1 MSKYSKIKTNC
12 INEIINIIKKYNIS
26 LDEIINAYIS
36 KYQTFNENDKL
47 LNKLQYQQFTQY
59 KLIINDLQLPLI
71 NESKQKKM
79 IPYIIIDDYIMV

>member
-1 MSKYSKIKTNC
+1 MSKFSKIKTNC

>member
-1 MSKYSKIKTNC
+1 MSKFSKFKTNC

>member
-1 MSKYSKIKTNC
+1 MSKFSKIKTNC

-59 KLIINDLQLPLI
+59 KLIINDLQLSLI

>member
-1 MSKYSKIKTNC
+1 MPKFSKIKTNC